1 MGEVEFFDK
10 MKKIN
15 RLLSN
20 EARESIWNYALSG
33 DFVPVKALL
42 EAVGEG
48 NEEKLNKEYYE
59 SFDWF
64 WDKVKGEENG

>member
-48 NEEKLNKEYYE
+48 KDWKDFVIEEK
-59 SFDWF
+59 
-64 WDKVKGEENG
+64 GEGNE

>member
-20 EARESIWNYALSG
+20 EARESIWNYVLSG

-48 NEEKLNKEYYE
+48 K
-59 SFDWF
+59 DWKDF
-64 WDKVKGEENG
+64 GIE